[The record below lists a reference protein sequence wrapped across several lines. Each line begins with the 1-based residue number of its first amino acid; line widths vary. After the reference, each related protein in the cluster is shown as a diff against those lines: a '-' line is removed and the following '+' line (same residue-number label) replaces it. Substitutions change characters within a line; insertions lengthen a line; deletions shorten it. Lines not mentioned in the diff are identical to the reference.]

1 MIKKSSQQ
9 RMASLWVAAAS
20 RFFKRQAPLLAL
32 TGFVVG
38 CASAP
43 EGANGAGLST
53 ETSSETLVTAYNLD
67 SGDRLRI
74 TVFRHVDLSGEFVLD
89 GRGNMALPLIGE
101 VEGSGQTL
109 RELEDRIE
117 DAYREGGFLVDPK
130 VGIEVLSY
138 RPFYIL
144 GEVNQPGSYPY
155 VSGMTGTTAVALAGG
170 FTYRARQ
177 SSMTVQRR
185 GEDERQSIGL
195 ASSVLPGDIL
205 NIEERFF

>member
-1 MIKKSSQQ
+1 MT
-9 RMASLWVAAAS
+9 SLWPAAVC
-20 RFFKRQAPLLAL
+20 RFFKRQVPPFALTGLAL
-32 TGFVVG
+32 TGLLVG

-43 EGANGAGLST
+43 ERTNGANLGA
-53 ETSSETLVTAYNLD
+53 ERASETLVTAYDLD

-89 GRGNMALPLIGE
+89 GRGNLALPLIGE
-101 VEGSGQTL
+101 VEGGGQTL
-109 RELEDRIE
+109 RELETQIE
-117 DAYREGGFLVDPK
+117 DAFREGGFLVDPK

-155 VSGMTGTTAVALAGG
+155 VSGMTGITAVAMAGG
-170 FTYRARQ
+170 FTNRARQ

-185 GEDERQSIGL
+185 GENEGQSLGL
-195 ASSVLPGDIL
+195 ASSILPGDIL
-205 NIEERFF
+205 NIEERYF

>member
-1 MIKKSSQQ
+1 MVQKYSQQ
-9 RMASLWVAAAS
+9 PMVSPWPFAVCRSL
-20 RFFKRQAPLLAL
+20 KRQVMVLAL
-32 TGFVVG
+32 TGILV
-38 CASAP
+38 CCTSAP
-43 EGANGAGLST
+43 EGIIGTNLGT
-53 ETSSETLVTAYNLD
+53 EAASETLVTSYSLD

-89 GRGNMALPLIGE
+89 GRGKLALPLIGE
-101 VEGSGQTL
+101 VEGGGQTL
-109 RELEDRIE
+109 RELENQIE
-117 DAYREGGFLVDPK
+117 DAFREEGFLVDPK

-155 VSGMTGTTAVALAGG
+155 VSGMTGTMAIAMAGG

-177 SSMTVQRR
+177 SNMIVQRS
-185 GEDERQSIGL
+185 GKDERRSLGL

-205 NIEERFF
+205 NIQERLF

>member
-1 MIKKSSQQ
+1 
-9 RMASLWVAAAS
+9 
-20 RFFKRQAPLLAL
+20 LAL
-32 TGFVVG
+32 TGLLVG

-43 EGANGAGLST
+43 ERTNGANLGA
-53 ETSSETLVTAYNLD
+53 ERASETLVTAYDLD

-89 GRGNMALPLIGE
+89 GRGNLALPLIGE
-101 VEGSGQTL
+101 VEGGGQTL
-109 RELEDRIE
+109 RELETQIE
-117 DAYREGGFLVDPK
+117 DAFREGGFLVDPK

-155 VSGMTGTTAVALAGG
+155 VSGMTGITAVAMAGG
-170 FTYRARQ
+170 FTNRARQ

-185 GEDERQSIGL
+185 GENEGQSLGL
-195 ASSVLPGDIL
+195 ASSILPGDIL
-205 NIEERFF
+205 NIEERYF

>member
-1 MIKKSSQQ
+1 
-9 RMASLWVAAAS
+9 MASLRSPVIC
-20 RFFKRQAPLLAL
+20 RFFKRQVAVFIL
-32 TGFVVG
+32 TGSLIG
-38 CASAP
+38 CTSVP
-43 EGANGAGLST
+43 EGTDGADLNT
-53 ETSSETLVTAYNLD
+53 ETASETVVAAYSLD

-89 GRGNMALPLIGE
+89 GRGNLALPLIGE
-101 VEGSGQTL
+101 VVGGGQTL
-109 RELEDRIE
+109 RELENQIE
-117 DAYREGGFLVDPK
+117 DAFKKGGFLVDPK

-155 VSGMTGTTAVALAGG
+155 VSGMTGTTAVAMAGG

-177 SSMTVQRR
+177 SSMTVRRR
-185 GEDERQSIGL
+185 GENEGQSLGL

-205 NIEERFF
+205 SIEERFF